1 MSKYANM
8 HWNETYTFAYKIV
21 DLQIVTCVHKIVET
35 FLFCNLQ
42 QPKTLKLTNL
52 NACNCNISRKILL
65 SFIQLHACFWN
76 GTWNENFTK
85 QNLEKGKILSNFV
98 FFICIKLHFINLIML
113 DMWGRIWNQT
123 RILLFVFYVSEVR
136 WMSRWREIDSN
147 N

>member
-1 MSKYANM
+1 M
-8 HWNETYTFAYKIV
+8 HWNEAYNFTYKIV
-21 DLQIVTCVHKIVET
+21 DLQIVTYVHKIVGT

-52 NACNCNISRKILL
+52 NVYNCNISRKILL

-85 QNLEKGKILSNFV
+85 QNLGKEKILSNFV

-123 RILLFVFYVSEVR
+123 RILYLVFMSLMLE
-136 WMSRWREIDSN
+136 WMWRWREIDSN